1 LIWLHNLFPSE
12 IFMTSVVVAYHSGYG
27 HTQRVAQAVADG
39 AGSVA
44 GTQVKLL
51 DVSKIVDT
59 DWQALDAADAIVFGA
74 PTYMGGPSGPFKVF
88 ADATSQR
95 WFTQGWKNKI
105 AGGFTCSLSMSGD
118 KYSTLMYF
126 VTLAMQH
133 AMVWVGNSVPPTQQP
148 GAPETMN
155 RLGSSIGVM
164 AQADN
169 APADVTPP
177 QGDLDTAK
185 HYGERIATYAAA
197 RIK

>member
-1 LIWLHNLFPSE
+1 MSKVI
-12 IFMTSVVVAYHSGYG
+12 VAYHSGYG
-27 HTQRVAQAVADG
+27 HTLKVAQAVVAG
-39 AGSVA
+39 AASVA

-51 DVSKIVDT
+51 DVSKIQEADWT
-59 DWQALDAADAIVFGA
+59 DLDAADAIVFGS
-74 PTYMGGPSGPFKVF
+74 PTYMGGPSGPFKMF
-88 ADATSQR
+88 ADATAQR

-105 AGGFTCSLSMSGD
+105 AGGFTCSTNMSGD

-133 AMVWVGNSVPPTQQP
+133 AMVWVGNSLPPTP
-148 GAPETMN
+148 GGAPETTN

-169 APADVTPP
+169 APADITPP
-177 QGDLDTAK
+177 KGDLDTAA

-197 RIK
+197 RLK